1 MSDKKNLDHQL
12 QQTMLKMKELSIK
25 KEHLAHTYQQL
36 LTDLAM
42 TPEEVLTYAKN
53 PDNFSPPLWEELQ
66 NEKKKLEEE
75 LELELSQVRDPL
87 KTKKSLSEQGLV
99 KPHWIFV
106 R

>member
-1 MSDKKNLDHQL
+1 MSDKENLDHQL

-25 KEHLAHTYQQL
+25 KERLAHTYQQL

-42 TPEEVLTYAKN
+42 TSEEVLTYTKN

-66 NEKKKLEEE
+66 NEKKKLDEE
-75 LELELSQVRDPL
+75 LELELSHVRDPL